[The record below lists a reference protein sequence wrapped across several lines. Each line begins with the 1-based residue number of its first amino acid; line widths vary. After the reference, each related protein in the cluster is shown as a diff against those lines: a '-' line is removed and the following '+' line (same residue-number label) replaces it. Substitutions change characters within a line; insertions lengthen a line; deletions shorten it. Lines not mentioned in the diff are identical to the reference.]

1 MTMETPHTWCL
12 IYGCSSLSCT
22 WIQGTAA
29 QRGIIQPD
37 CVPEGWEFAISN
49 TGHNTRPMSGDI
61 PPKYGLRW
69 YNTSILRSWNS
80 HWLFPLIL
88 NPARNHGSVEDLHT
102 SETILGGVFD
112 IRGWDYKIL
121 KHWDAAKSTDNGPR
135 RKSTCTII
143 YCNHLQSNNLCDH
156 PQRWLGPEA
165 STQRVQLKAML
176 VIGSTG
182 LVSCGA
188 SLEVLKLNHYE
199 DCHLKHGFL
208 QPHMGECETAIA
220 CKSGY
225 TVQVQSH

>member
-1 MTMETPHTWCL
+1 MVQYLHFT
-12 IYGCSSLSCT
+12 
-22 WIQGTAA
+22 
-29 QRGIIQPD
+29 
-37 CVPEGWEFAISN
+37 
-49 TGHNTRPMSGDI
+49 
-61 PPKYGLRW
+61 
-69 YNTSILRSWNS
+69 ILE
-80 HWLFPLIL
+80 FPLTLPTNIK
-88 NPARNHGSVEDLHT
+88 PRQKPWFSRGFTHIWDY
-102 SETILGGVFD
+102 LGGVFD